1 MLLSA
6 CVVGNAVISLEQWT
20 HSLLSEGLDGVGWL
34 LATGSWKRDLGSSR
48 KSCGQV
54 PQIQEP
60 LA

>member
-6 CVVGNAVISLEQWT
+6 YVVGNAVISLEQWT
-20 HSLLSEGLDGVGWL
+20 HSILSEGLDDVGWL
-34 LATGSWKRDLGSSR
+34 LAMASWKRDLCSSM

-54 PQIQEP
+54 PQLQEP